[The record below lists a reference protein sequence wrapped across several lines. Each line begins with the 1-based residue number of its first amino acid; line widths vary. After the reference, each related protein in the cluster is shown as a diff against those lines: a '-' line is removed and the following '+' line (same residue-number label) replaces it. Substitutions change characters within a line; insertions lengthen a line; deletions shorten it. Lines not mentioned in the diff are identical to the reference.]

1 MTIGTTQGP
10 ARARIRRW
18 RGIRSGWLVIEPT
31 KIVIYRGRFMRRMEQ
46 AGEFETERLREVN
59 PDTPTNSVS
68 VIFDVPQGEPVV
80 ETFSF
85 PDRRDAETVRS
96 VLCGLLKAAEE
107 EQRRRT
113 EEALRLGR
121 EAAELRRQVR
131 AEFAADVW
139 QTAEAIWSL
148 AKAGYAM
155 ESAVIAGDWNEARSE
170 YSTIWQQADR
180 LKQGHQIDLMIP
192 LKELDQTMCTEN
204 GEEVI
209 KKIGPLLKALGDS
222 VLKTEPYWAKWRKE
236 QIVPAAMSPN
246 WNHLPFFLLFSAGHF
261 ETVLSSQIED
271 WNGVSNGLSVLGPS
285 AAVLRQCFKVNLD
298 GLIDAA
304 ESAGAAR
311 NAELSAETAGRIES
325 ALTASFNT
333 RPFEYR
339 DPVQEPD
346 RGSDGLLPK

>member
-1 MTIGTTQGP
+1 MTIETMQGP
-10 ARARIRRW
+10 VKARIRRW
-18 RGIRSGWLVIEPT
+18 HGIRSGWLVIEPMRR
-31 KIVIYRGRFMRRMEQ
+31 VIYRRRFMGRLEP
-46 AGEFETERLREVN
+46 AGDFETERLRAVAPE
-59 PDTPTNSVS
+59 TATNSVS
-68 VIFDVPQGEPVV
+68 VTFDVPQGEPAV
-80 ETFSF
+80 ETFCF
-85 PDRRDAETVRS
+85 ADGHDAETVTS

-113 EEALRLGR
+113 EEALRLER
-121 EAAELRRQVR
+121 ESAELRKQVR
-131 AEFAADVW
+131 VEFAADVW

-155 ESAVIAGDWNEARSE
+155 ERAVIAGDWSEARRE

-192 LKELDQTMCTEN
+192 LKELDQTMCTED
-204 GEEVI
+204 GEEVM

-222 VLKTEPYWAKWRKE
+222 VLRTEPYWEKWRKE
-236 QIVPAAMSPN
+236 PIVPAAMSPN
-246 WNHLPFFLLFSAGHF
+246 WNHLPYFLLFSAGHF

-271 WNGVSNGLSVLGPS
+271 WTGVSNGLAVLRPS
-285 AAVLRQCFKVNLD
+285 AAVVRQCFKVNLD

-325 ALTASFNT
+325 ALTASFKI
-333 RPFEYR
+333 RPFEYK

-346 RGSDGLLPK
+346 RGRDGLLPK